1 MRRTRKR
8 TEADAVTVSSP
19 APEQTTPLDIVLK
32 EDASKER
39 WKVLRWRPVRRRSHK
54 KEAEHSGHSEAGVVT
69 CVLAGMICG
78 LMMFVFSCVFS
89 EMVRRMINHSQVVH
103 MLPVL
108 TRLAVAVVRY
118 PLGRSLGRT
127 NC

>member
-1 MRRTRKR
+1 MKDDQKKR
-8 TEADAVTVSSP
+8 LEKRCHLICFSCNPRATKSQP
-19 APEQTTPLDIVLK
+19 
-32 EDASKER
+32 
-39 WKVLRWRPVRRRSHK
+39 SHK

-78 LMMFVFSCVFS
+78 LMMFVFCCVFS
-89 EMVRRMINHSQVVH
+89 EMVRRMINHSQVVR